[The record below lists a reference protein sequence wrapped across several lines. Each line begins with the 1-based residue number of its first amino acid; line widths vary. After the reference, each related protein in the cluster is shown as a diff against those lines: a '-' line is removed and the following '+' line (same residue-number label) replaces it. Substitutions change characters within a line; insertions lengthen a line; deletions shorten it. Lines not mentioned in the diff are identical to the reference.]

1 MLKKEFFLTN
11 KKRAKSAKKK
21 KSQALKMLKTQSS
34 WKVNSLTKRKNIP
47 SLENPSNMSKR
58 KASAPS
64 TPRKGNKKMDL
75 HESSDEG
82 MFL

>member
-1 MLKKEFFLTN
+1 
-11 KKRAKSAKKK
+11 
-21 KSQALKMLKTQSS
+21 MLKTQSS